1 MCFRSSERCRDS
13 DKENASPF
21 LTMSKFSGKYH
32 GDASSDHVIV
42 PSDSREDAMD
52 ITRQYCCSES
62 QEDLMRIKDIVS
74 KLMNKNEISLYLR
87 WLLSR
92 ENRLGAVN
100 ICKVL
105 LGLGRPIE
113 HLVRDEILSELI
125 VHVAVDLLQILLR
138 ADLDFTNFLPCQ
150 YFISSL
156 KDDPT
161 VCLWDSLIF
170 RSLLCG
176 KSGYRYEIRPD
187 PSERFAYVVIVAM
200 IQATCFTP
208 ESISALAYVIDK
220 YPIHPGDSY
229 TYGKVFRSLVI
240 AGLDPSDSFV
250 SEMEGR
256 ESQSVPAY
264 YEEYRKWYR
273 DYKRCVPTLRHCSR
287 LVVRR
292 TVQVNMELA
301 TLRMELPKRVA
312 DFLLLRDP
320 HTLSVI
326 NIDDKD

>member
-1 MCFRSSERCRDS
+1 
-13 DKENASPF
+13 
-21 LTMSKFSGKYH
+21 MSKFSGRYH
-32 GDASSDHVIV
+32 GDTSSDHVIE
-42 PSDSREDAMD
+42 PSDSRKEAMV
-52 ITRQYCCSES
+52 ITRRYCSCES
-62 QEDLMRIKDIVS
+62 QEDLIRIKDLVS
-74 KLMNKNEISLYLR
+74 KLNNKNEISLYLR

-92 ENRLGAVN
+92 EDRTGAVN

-125 VHVAVDLLQILLR
+125 VHVAVDLLQILLK

-150 YFISSL
+150 YFISTL
-156 KDDPT
+156 KEDPT
-161 VCLWDSLIF
+161 VCLWDSLVF

-176 KSGYRYEIRPD
+176 KSGYRYESRPD

-200 IQATCFTP
+200 IQASCFRT

-220 YPIHPGDSY
+220 YPINPGDSY
-229 TYGKVFRSLVI
+229 TYGKVFRALVV
-240 AGLDPSDSFV
+240 AGLDPSEGFV

-264 YEEYRKWYR
+264 YEEYRQWYR
-273 DYKRCVPTLRHCSR
+273 DYRRCVPSLKHCAR

-320 HTLSVI
+320 LTLSVI